1 MSSNAKK
8 PPETRRRSIR
18 PSLADIPEVAMQSAD
33 REEFESQLG
42 KLCAG
47 YNLPVTTHRRDAYWS
62 GLGKMSL
69 AQFARCVDYAISEEG
84 PEDLPTPKW
93 VWRIHRSL
101 RSRGAVIA
109 TLDQPPEDTRDHLLH
124 YANRMFLRHLASRG
138 GVGAELLAGRTVVR
152 ELVEWFSE
160 PVLEGDEDATPA
172 EFIRQ
177 FMLGLDRVSPITP
190 DSRAAWEEM
199 RSQPL
204 ARIPFPAYMGR
215 PLEGR
220 PRQELLS
227 A

>member
-1 MSSNAKK
+1 
-8 PPETRRRSIR
+8 
-18 PSLADIPEVAMQSAD
+18 
-33 REEFESQLG
+33 
-42 KLCAG
+42 
-47 YNLPVTTHRRDAYWS
+47 
-62 GLGKMSL
+62 
-69 AQFARCVDYAISEEG
+69 
-84 PEDLPTPKW
+84 
-93 VWRIHRSL
+93 
-101 RSRGAVIA
+101 
-109 TLDQPPEDTRDHLLH
+109 
-124 YANRMFLRHLASRG
+124 
-138 GVGAELLAGRTVVR
+138 
-152 ELVEWFSE
+152 
-160 PVLEGDEDATPA
+160 VLEGDEDATPA